1 MQNMIIEMIEK
12 LGYLGLFFLIF
23 LENIC
28 PPIPSEVILL
38 FSGFMTS
45 LSRLSIIGVLVVSTL
60 ASYLGAV
67 FLYIIGRQVSYIK
80 SIFFI
85 KERHLQKAYA
95 YFLKH
100 GQRAIFFGRCIP
112 MVRSLISLP
121 AGMVKMSFFF
131 FFFLYFTRFFFM
143 ECIIYFYW
151 CFSKRTLGNNFSLF
165 KKIFMVDWIRSDD
178 CLFKKRKHKI
188 MCFTF

>member
-121 AGMVKMSFFF
+121 AGMVKMSFFSF
-131 FFFLYFTRFFFM
+131 SFYTLLGSFLWNALFIGVLAK
-143 ECIIYFYW
+143 EHWVIISLYLKKYLW
-151 CFSKRTLGNNFSLF
+151 LIGLGVMIVYL
-165 KKIFMVDWIRSDD
+165 KKENT
-178 CLFKKRKHKI
+178 K
-188 MCFTF
+188 